1 MSKAVSELVSV
12 VIPLYNAEK
21 YIAAALESV
30 FKQSYTPLE
39 VVIVDDGSKDNSVEI
54 VNKLESDIIKLKLVQ
69 QENLGPAA
77 ARNRGVQEASGR
89 WIAFLDADDIWQNN
103 KIETQMA
110 SLGGNKWAYC
120 DSEFMGGT
128 NDGRRDSEL
137 NQKHQGAVLEQ
148 LTCSNFIGTS
158 GVIVERAVFLEVGG
172 FDGGLRSIQ
181 DWDLW
186 LRIASGYPVSYAD
199 AALVR
204 YRVHSESTS
213 RSARKTLPNHKRVI
227 DKTFGIG
234 GAAARYPHLRV
245 QTLANSYN
253 ICSHIA
259 EEEGDLNFSLK
270 CALNSSLCLKSSLSA
285 WLRFAKLVVKW
296 CLNITGLRKVQPT
309 S

>member
-1 MSKAVSELVSV
+1 MSKAVNQLVSV

-21 YIAAALESV
+21 YIAAALDSV
-30 FKQSYTPLE
+30 FTQSYTPLE
-39 VVIVDDGSKDNSVEI
+39 VVVVDDGSKDKSVEI
-54 VNKLESDIIKLKLVQ
+54 VNSLQSDTIKLVQ

-77 ARNRGVQEASGR
+77 ARNRGVQEARGR
-89 WIAFLDADDIWQNN
+89 WIAFLDADDIWQAN
-103 KIETQMA
+103 KIETQLAVM
-110 SLGGNKWAYC
+110 GPNKWAYC
-120 DSEFMGGT
+120 DSEFMGGP
-128 NDGRRDSEL
+128 NDGRCDSEL
-137 NQKHQGAVLEQ
+137 NQKYQGMVLEQ

-158 GVIVERAVFLEVGG
+158 GVIVERSVFLEIGG

-186 LRIASGYPVSYAD
+186 LRIASEYPVSYAD

-227 DKTFGIG
+227 EKTFAAG

-245 QTLANSYN
+245 QTLANSYS

-270 CALNSSLCLKSSLSA
+270 CALHSSLCLKSSLSA
-285 WLRFAKLVVKW
+285 WLRFTKLAVKW
-296 CLNITGLRKVQPT
+296 CLNITGMRKAQSP